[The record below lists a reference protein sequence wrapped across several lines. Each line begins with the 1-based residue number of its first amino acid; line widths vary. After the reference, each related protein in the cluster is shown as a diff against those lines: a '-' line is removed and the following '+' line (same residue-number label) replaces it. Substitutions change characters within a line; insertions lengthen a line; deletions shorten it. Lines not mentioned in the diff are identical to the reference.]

1 MGKKSISHKLRL
13 GIADRLKY
21 YRENNDISQ
30 EELAFAVDITQASIS
45 NYENGR
51 SETPLSVLLAVADF
65 FGISL
70 LALLPEDFYEEF
82 SQNRLDN
89 LVSNRRIGS
98 DLRVNEALD
107 VVVSQSQE
115 ISKNE
120 VISSTKERTM
130 SRNASI
136 TSS

>member
-1 MGKKSISHKLRL
+1 MGRKSISHQLRL
-13 GIADRLKY
+13 GIADKLKY
-21 YRENNDISQ
+21 YRENNGISQ

-65 FGISL
+65 FEISL

-98 DLRVNEALD
+98 DLRINEALD
-107 VVVSQSQE
+107 GVVSQSQE
-115 ISKNE
+115 ISENE
-120 VISSTKERTM
+120 VISSTNERTM
-130 SRNASI
+130 SRDTCI

>member
-1 MGKKSISHKLRL
+1 MGRKSISHQLRL
-13 GIADRLKY
+13 GIA
-21 YRENNDISQ
+21 
-30 EELAFAVDITQASIS
+30 

-65 FGISL
+65 FEISL

-98 DLRVNEALD
+98 DLRINEALD

-115 ISKNE
+115 ISENE

-130 SRNASI
+130 SRDTCI